1 MTIPESESS
10 RPRGRVNMIEVTL
23 QGFEQIFNTYFMVH
37 SLRYPSR
44 RARLRVTGAASAN
57 RNLSYRY
64 GRGISL

>member
-1 MTIPESESS
+1 MTIPESGIS
-10 RPRGRVNMIEVTL
+10 RSRVRVNTIEVKL
-23 QGFEQIFNTYFMVH
+23 EEFEQLFNTYFMVH
-37 SLRYPSR
+37 SSRYPSR

>member
-1 MTIPESESS
+1 MTIPESGIS
-10 RPRGRVNMIEVTL
+10 RSRGRVNTIEVKL
-23 QGFEQIFNTYFMVH
+23 EEFEQLFNTYFMVH
-37 SLRYPSR
+37 SSRYPSR